1 MDRFMTA
8 TAQANAATTKQALAA
23 AAQQQQVVLQKTS
36 SLSSDKS
43 SGGTPSSESNS
54 IFGRRTNNHV
64 NQSPHHGRMGKP
76 NMPAVNVQRSHQ
88 ALYMGKNDK
97 SSSSSH
103 DIVSGG
109 TSPPGFGSYNNTN
122 QLQNPQLGHH
132 HGQHHHGL
140 SAKMGVMQISD
151 LKSEKFSAPNS
162 IIKDRFFNSSGHNVT
177 GYGYQQPR
185 NALYNGS
192 NRLANYDRELEAAQ
206 QSQQQQQ
213 AQVVPAAALNGAMN
227 RNSMHNHFTNQY
239 NHHPA
244 HHQQNY
250 LSPPLNVVQPQPTA
264 DTKAMQALQQIQ
276 EAKPGNKRAI
286 LTDLPEYLYS
296 IPALASFFEPYGE
309 VAMLQILPLKRMWDG
324 DLIDLL
330 GASMCNRL
338 AQNTY
343 CAIVEFYS
351 ARMAKFIIGIL
362 RKRLPILKF
371 RCALLKPSAAIEL
384 TNQADNLGLTGAIR
398 LRHIP
403 DQKSKNP
410 STDNAS
416 SSGQGSSAG
425 MHENDTTCLE
435 TSSSSSSSPVE
446 GAKPAGV
453 VAATVAQPVVAEARP
468 LGSSEESGLDEMAS
482 SGSPGR
488 NHTGNNSTH
497 LPTSSSCSVS
507 DESEEAAE
515 AAEGQLVNGQRYVAS
530 VSIQLNR

>member
-54 IFGRRTNNHV
+54 IFGPRRTNNHV

-213 AQVVPAAALNGAMN
+213 QAQVVPVAALNGAMN

-250 LSPPLNVVQPQPTA
+250 LSPPLNVVQPQPT
-264 DTKAMQALQQIQ
+264 
-276 EAKPGNKRAI
+276 G
-286 LTDLPEYLYS
+286 
-296 IPALASFFEPYGE
+296 
-309 VAMLQILPLKRMWDG
+309 
-324 DLIDLL
+324 
-330 GASMCNRL
+330 C
-338 AQNTY
+338 
-343 CAIVEFYS
+343 
-351 ARMAKFIIGIL
+351 FI
-362 RKRLPILKF
+362 
-371 RCALLKPSAAIEL
+371 
-384 TNQADNLGLTGAIR
+384 
-398 LRHIP
+398 
-403 DQKSKNP
+403 
-410 STDNAS
+410 
-416 SSGQGSSAG
+416 
-425 MHENDTTCLE
+425 
-435 TSSSSSSSPVE
+435 
-446 GAKPAGV
+446 
-453 VAATVAQPVVAEARP
+453 
-468 LGSSEESGLDEMAS
+468 
-482 SGSPGR
+482 
-488 NHTGNNSTH
+488 
-497 LPTSSSCSVS
+497 
-507 DESEEAAE
+507 
-515 AAEGQLVNGQRYVAS
+515 
-530 VSIQLNR
+530 